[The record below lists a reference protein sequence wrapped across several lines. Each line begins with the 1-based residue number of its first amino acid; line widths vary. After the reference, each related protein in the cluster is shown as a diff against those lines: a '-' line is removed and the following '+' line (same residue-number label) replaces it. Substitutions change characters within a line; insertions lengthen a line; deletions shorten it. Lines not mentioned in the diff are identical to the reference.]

1 MSTTLSEPFAFALDA
16 ALEARRPAEVRGS
29 GRSDVRMLVTDKETG
44 EITHRRFE
52 DLPALVRPGD
62 LLVVNNSG
70 TLPAAVVTRQ
80 GLRVHFSSV
89 RPDGSWLVEL
99 RDRDKPYLGDVLGR
113 IVDLPGSYQLYLERR
128 FGKRLWVVR
137 PPFASVPDYLARYGR
152 PISYSYVEEQWP
164 IGAYQTVFATVPGS
178 AEMPSAARPFT
189 SEIVTRL
196 VSAGVGI
203 APVTLHT
210 GVASLESDED
220 PYPEW
225 FEVGEYTARAVNTA
239 KAAGGRVIAVGTTV
253 VRALESAVEK
263 STAED
268 GRVVGTSG
276 HTERIISPA
285 NPVAVV
291 DGLLT
296 GFHEPRSTHL
306 SMLEAI
312 CPTAL
317 LRDSY
322 EAAIGGK
329 YLWHEFGDVHLIA

>member
-1 MSTTLSEPFAFALDA
+1 MSTTLTEPFAFALDA
-16 ALEARRPAEVRGS
+16 ALEARRPAEVRGT
-29 GRSDVRMLVTDKETG
+29 GRSDVRLLVTDKATG
-44 EITHRRFE
+44 QITHQHFE

-70 TLPAAVVTRQ
+70 TMPAAVLTRQ

-99 RDRDKPYLGDVLGR
+99 RDKDKPYLGDVIGR
-113 IVDLPGSYQLYLERR
+113 TLDLPGGVHLYLERR
-128 FGKRLWVVR
+128 FGKRLWVTR
-137 PPFASVPDYLARYGR
+137 PPVKSVADYLARYGR
-152 PISYSYVEEQWP
+152 PIRYSYVDQQWP
-164 IGAYQTVFATVPGS
+164 LSAYQTAFATVPGS

-189 SEIVTRL
+189 PEIVTRL

-203 APVTLHT
+203 APITLHT

-225 FEVGEYTARAVNTA
+225 FEVGEYTARVVNST

-253 VRALESAVEK
+253 VRALETAAQDGLVE
-263 STAED
+263 AA
-268 GRVVGTSG
+268 SG
-276 HTERIISPA
+276 HTERIISTA
-285 NPVAVV
+285 EPVTVV

-312 CPTAL
+312 CETGL

-322 EAAIGGK
+322 TAAIDAR